1 MRILGNGKLTKLKLQ
16 KCNGGIIVD
25 SIPYAFKR
33 KSRFGAKGQ
42 ELQTSSFTST
52 EIIFEECESIKNDFS
67 ELQSMFA
74 NSTNIFVSSDDKKLI
89 MRQLSKTEKEIGELE
104 IKIKN
109 TKLLIR

>member
-1 MRILGNGKLTKLKLQ
+1 ML
-16 KCNGGIIVD
+16 
-25 SIPYAFKR
+25 IPYAFKR
-33 KSRFGAKGQ
+33 KSRYGGKGQ
-42 ELQTSSFTST
+42 EQLVPSFTST
-52 EIIFEECESIKNDFS
+52 EIIFEECESIKTDFS
-67 ELQSMFA
+67 ELQSMFV